1 MRKTPVLFLLLLTT
15 TLVTA
20 SEPGQPLDCSD
31 WVVLESDPT
40 PAGRLG
46 PPLANNGKPAV

>member
-20 SEPGQPLDCSD
+20 SEPGQPLACSD

-40 PAGRLG
+40 ALVTLEQ
-46 PPLANNGKPAV
+46 PLANNGKPVV